1 MSFKIRLFNKNF
13 KRQKTWLSVFNM
25 LYYKQNIK
33 WKKGNDFSNRVKD
46 FFGMFG
52 SSGSD
57 TILVK
62 PSLFL

>member
-1 MSFKIRLFNKNF
+1 MRFNIRLFNENV
-13 KRQKTWLSVFNM
+13 KRSKTWLSVFNM
-25 LYYKQNIK
+25 LYYKQNKK

>member
-1 MSFKIRLFNKNF
+1 
-13 KRQKTWLSVFNM
+13 
-25 LYYKQNIK
+25 
-33 WKKGNDFSNRVKD
+33 VKD